1 MKYPHRHYS
10 TRQDGAQQHTF
21 RIEREFSDKIP
32 PIGEAEFQQLRE
44 NILAAGEV
52 YEALVVWNGIL
63 VDGHNRWKVIQE
75 NPQIKYRV
83 REMDFPDKWAA
94 FEWMYKNQLGRR
106 NLTDEQRTYTIGKM
120 YEARK
125 NTKGGDRRSEEFSK
139 SQNATLKNG
148 RTPRMDEMVG
158 EELGVNH
165 ATVARSYK
173 FAKGVDAIREVSPEA
188 ADKVLN
194 GKANVPKV
202 FVQQI
207 GQMEP
212 DMVDAAADMILNGMR
227 PQNTSRTTK
236 PRQRMSDE
244 DRENIK
250 AIEAIVADMYDPTTT
265 PEFTIDFLIE
275 DIEAN
280 ANVYVD
286 LLRNTFIDR
295 SNLVTD
301 ENKPRIIDA
310 INKVIDDIVKVRES
324 L

>member
-10 TRQDGAQQHTF
+10 TGQDGAQQHTF

-212 DMVDAAADMILNGMR
+212 DMVDAAADMILNDMR

-286 LLRNTFIDR
+286 LLKNTFIDR